1 MRAGTWNAYV
11 TKLKR
16 LRPLFIKLMPLV
28 VFVASLLP
36 MIVALDR
43 MSFHGDESS
52 WISEGITSTQLILQ
66 GRFGDPFWLTG
77 PDWYQPPIAK
87 YLIGF
92 TLLLFGVREGNWVYW
107 GIWEIPPDQVLAI
120 ARLPIAV
127 MGALTCVLVFW
138 LGKELKDRWTGLIA
152 SLFLAFHPLWLAS
165 SRRAMCDVPAVFFST
180 LSVLTF
186 WLAIKNLK
194 SRTKTLIYFAISG
207 IAVGFAIDSKYT
219 SAATFLVLIFSVLIF
234 GAFYFFSHRSSLTTV
249 KKKPL
254 AIVAVGLIL
263 FSGMGALTTIILN
276 PYLYSNPYQQF
287 NSVIGFWSKANT
299 YWGYR
304 IQDTPNDRINAFIGV
319 IHSVV
324 WPGSSLLKSI
334 WSGYQWCWEYPGCY
348 TTVASA
354 TSFILGFAYFL
365 NKTRKKE
372 LSFIQLMIFMWFL
385 VYLVFIS
392 ITTWKLWDRYFLP
405 LIPSMTLIAAYGLVS
420 FSRRVLKADWILVTA
435 AIVSHAGNILAWI
448 PELYDK
454 RWLDVNNDSFLASLQ
469 LSVERNIGF
478 IFAVG
483 YSIILLSAILWYL
496 RKNLHKKNFRKILPI
511 SKDTKISTKSIE
523 RNLG

>member
-1 MRAGTWNAYV
+1 
-11 TKLKR
+11 
-16 LRPLFIKLMPLV
+16 
-28 VFVASLLP
+28 
-36 MIVALDR
+36 
-43 MSFHGDESS
+43 
-52 WISEGITSTQLILQ
+52 
-66 GRFGDPFWLTG
+66 
-77 PDWYQPPIAK
+77 
-87 YLIGF
+87 
-92 TLLLFGVREGNWVYW
+92 
-107 GIWEIPPDQVLAI
+107 
-120 ARLPIAV
+120 
-127 MGALTCVLVFW
+127 
-138 LGKELKDRWTGLIA
+138 
-152 SLFLAFHPLWLAS
+152 
-165 SRRAMCDVPAVFFST
+165 
-180 LSVLTF
+180 
-186 WLAIKNLK
+186 
-194 SRTKTLIYFAISG
+194 
-207 IAVGFAIDSKYT
+207 
-219 SAATFLVLIFSVLIF
+219 
-234 GAFYFFSHRSSLTTV
+234 
-249 KKKPL
+249 
-254 AIVAVGLIL
+254 
-263 FSGMGALTTIILN
+263 
-276 PYLYSNPYQQF
+276 
-287 NSVIGFWSKANT
+287 
-299 YWGYR
+299 
-304 IQDTPNDRINAFIGV
+304 DRINAFIGV

-354 TSFILGFAYFL
+354 TSFVLGMGYFL
-365 NKTRKKE
+365 NRMRKKKV
-372 LSFIQLMIFMWFL
+372 SFIQFVILMWFL

-420 FSRRVLKADWILVTA
+420 FSKRVLKSDWILVTA
-435 AIVSHAGNILAWI
+435 AIVSHAGNILVWI

>member
-1 MRAGTWNAYV
+1 
-11 TKLKR
+11 
-16 LRPLFIKLMPLV
+16 
-28 VFVASLLP
+28 
-36 MIVALDR
+36 
-43 MSFHGDESS
+43 
-52 WISEGITSTQLILQ
+52 
-66 GRFGDPFWLTG
+66 
-77 PDWYQPPIAK
+77 
-87 YLIGF
+87 
-92 TLLLFGVREGNWVYW
+92 
-107 GIWEIPPDQVLAI
+107 
-120 ARLPIAV
+120 
-127 MGALTCVLVFW
+127 
-138 LGKELKDRWTGLIA
+138 
-152 SLFLAFHPLWLAS
+152 
-165 SRRAMCDVPAVFFST
+165 MCDVPAVFFST

-483 YSIILLSAILWYL
+483 YSIILLAVILGYL
-496 RKNLHKKNFRKILPI
+496 RKHLHKQNFRQISFIL
-511 SKDTKISTKSIE
+511 KATKASTENS
-523 RNLG
+523 R